1 MKLRHPLLPISSKIT
16 MLIMGG
22 LLSGCGSLIPMPAE
36 NVKRFI
42 LESIPPS
49 AGSPQTQRGHQKN
62 QIVIDHPV
70 VFSPLDNN
78 RIAVKPSTNEIDY
91 YADVEWG
98 ERLGGLIQESLVY
111 SLQNTSSFTA
121 VSRASEGI
129 SPDYNLKIDV
139 RQFYIDRSQKTL
151 TAKIEFFIQL
161 TKSLDREVIGHHV
174 IIKEMGLKNET
185 IPAVIDSLNRL
196 HLAVTQDLITW
207 LQQQVNR

>member
-1 MKLRHPLLPISSKIT
+1 M
-16 MLIMGG
+16 MVMMCG

-36 NVKRFI
+36 NVKRFV

-49 AGSPQTQRGHQKN
+49 PGGHKIHRRHKKN
-62 QIVIDHPV
+62 QIVIDLPV

-78 RIAVKPSTNEIDY
+78 RIAVKPATNEIDY

-139 RQFYIDRSQKTL
+139 RQFYIDRSHKTP
-151 TAKIEFFIQL
+151 TAKIEFFLQL
-161 TKSLDREVIGHHV
+161 AKSLDREVISHYV
-174 IIKEMGLKNET
+174 IVKEMVIKNET
-185 IPAVIDSLNRL
+185 IPEVIDSLNRL
-196 HLAVTQDLITW
+196 YLDVTQDLIVW
-207 LQQQVNR
+207 LQQQIN